1 MLLVD
6 RSVNADA
13 IARSYVLDFSN
24 RGAPNVDVLEDRN
37 EINTTYTARTKEP
50 GLSVS
55 ASLIQSGRGTY
66 VALFYTATPTT

>member
-1 MLLVD
+1 
-6 RSVNADA
+6 
-13 IARSYVLDFSN
+13 
-24 RGAPNVDVLEDRN
+24 VLEDRN